1 MTDRGAGFWDRALD
15 QLSAAWKDIA
25 EAALDR
31 RPGAVRAGLPD
42 DDRERLRG
50 RVAACIE
57 ARGGEAL
64 ARARAA
70 GVGHAYL
77 DLDTAGRRRFL
88 LMLAEDFDVDLDE
101 IEREARALLRA
112 DDTGA
117 KRSLAGSLRDAAEA
131 PRMRLF
137 TQFNGLP
144 EGLKFLVDMR
154 ADALAGQREE
164 PLLLRIA
171 EDLRRLLS
179 AWFDVGFLDLRRLTW
194 DTPASLLEKLIVHEA
209 VHRIAGWDD
218 LKNRL
223 EADRRLFAF
232 FHPNMPD
239 EPLIFVEVALVD
251 AMAANVQR
259 LLDPEA
265 PLVASDE
272 AEAAVFYS
280 ISNTQAGLAGV
291 RLGDFL
297 IKRVVDELRRELPGL
312 RTFATL
318 SPLPGFRRWL
328 RDRLDDAGML
338 VHAPDGVAP
347 EEAPGALAE
356 ALDRSTQAALGPW
369 RHQLTVLAARYFLDE
384 KRGDRPVDP
393 VARFHL
399 ANGARIER
407 INWMGDLSEKGLRE
421 SAGLMV
427 NYLYRHGD
435 IAGNHEAFVTEGR
448 VAASGDVRA
457 LAKAARRDGR

>member
-15 QLSAAWKDIA
+15 RLSAAWMDIA
-25 EAALDR
+25 EAVLDP
-31 RPGAVRAGLPD
+31 RPGAMRAGLPD
-42 DDRERLRG
+42 DDRARLRG

-70 GVGHAYL
+70 SVGHAYL
-77 DLDTAGRRRFL
+77 ALDTAGRRRFL
-88 LMLAEDFDVDLDE
+88 LMLAEDFDIDLAE
-101 IEREARALLRA
+101 IEGKARALVA
-112 DDTGA
+112 AGDSAA
-117 KRSLAGSLRDAAEA
+117 KHALVVSLRDAAEA

-154 ADALAGQREE
+154 ADALAGRREE
-164 PLLLRIA
+164 PRLSRIS
-171 EDLRRLLS
+171 EDLGRLLS
-179 AWFDVGFLDLRRLTW
+179 AWFDVGFLELRTLTW

-209 VHRIAGWDD
+209 VHRIADWDD

-223 EADRRLFAF
+223 ESDRRLFAF

-265 PLVASDE
+265 PLVAPDE

-280 ISNTQAGLAGV
+280 ISNTQAGLVGV

-328 RDRLDDAGML
+328 RDRLDETGML
-338 VHAPDGVAP
+338 AHAPDGVAP
-347 EEAPGALAE
+347 ERAPAALSDV
-356 ALDRSTQAALGPW
+356 LDRPTPAAIGPW
-369 RHQLTVLAARYFLDE
+369 RQQLTVLAARYLVDE

-407 INWMGDLSEKGLRE
+407 INWMGDLSDKGLRE

-427 NYLYRHGD
+427 NYLYRLGD
-435 IAGNHEAFVTEGR
+435 IAGNHEAFVTQGR
-448 VAASGDVRA
+448 IAASGDVRA
-457 LAKAARRDGR
+457 LARSARREGR